1 MPAQQILRKRFEM
14 APAGGAGG
22 SQRRPAVAAAPGA
35 PGGRQPRV
43 QLRAHA
49 VEGREPQ
56 VQRRVGAARQ
66 QRRQRDVEVGQQV
79 AQRTRVQLAAARGQR
94 LAQVG
99 PGRAQAL
106 ADAVLAD
113 LVQQRGLGL
122 LVDEARQRGVEVAVQ
137 AVGLGGGGEGAVGR
151 RPQPEG
157 FEALPRPARDRLAP
171 QHDARVAVLVG
182 QRCRR
187 GEQARAS
194 SCPATATG
202 RPSRCVRVQLGQE
215 EVGPA
220 AGAQA
225 GTVEQPGAA
234 QPRVDRGDVEG
245 VGRRPGVGQRQRL
258 PGVALHLLPQG
269 FAFGEPGADL
279 MARERGA
286 ERQPALPAEELA
298 HLQQVGAQRQ
308 LGRVTRVGD
317 VAIGLHRG
325 DQRLQPLGGCA
336 GALGQCH
343 RVARLAGRQV
353 RDTTS
358 TAAAAPA
365 RPSG

>member
-1 MPAQQILRKRFEM
+1 M
-14 APAGGAGG
+14 
-22 SQRRPAVAAAPGA
+22 
-35 PGGRQPRV
+35 

-122 LVDEARQRGVEVAVQ
+122 LVDEARQRGVEAAVQ
-137 AVGLGGGGEGAVGR
+137 AVGLRGGGEGAVGR

-171 QHDARVAVLVG
+171 QHDARGAVFVG
-182 QRCRR
+182 QRRR
-187 GEQARAS
+187 RRRQGARQLA
-194 SCPATATG
+194 PGHRHRQPVAPRA
-202 RPSRCVRVQLGQE
+202 RVQFGQE

-317 VAIGLHRG
+317 VAIGLHRR
-325 DQRLQPLGGCA
+325 DQRLQPLGGGA